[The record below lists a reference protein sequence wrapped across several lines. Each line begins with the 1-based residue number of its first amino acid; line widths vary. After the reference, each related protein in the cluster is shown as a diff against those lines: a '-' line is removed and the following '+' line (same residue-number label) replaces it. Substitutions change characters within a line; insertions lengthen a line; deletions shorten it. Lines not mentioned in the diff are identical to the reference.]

1 MGNIVTKTMNAVLM
15 LSSACEQFGKRT
27 TIWLMP
33 YTSVSFYLQGSSFGW
48 LWKTYAALQITYK
61 TRKSKLNPNYNL
73 LHRVRPALLC
83 GELCSLDWT
92 AFPLDP
98 YGIAMIVSGI
108 GQTLRGSKGNKA
120 TACEERSK
128 TCKKNKKT
136 THLWSNVFFL
146 WQVTSGIMLIIN
158 GLPRLALFLTCF
170 PAHFFLCIMISNQWT
185 VFLKYM
191 YKVSL
196 HFNFLRSFSWKS
208 LRMKVG
214 LSLLTFASHT
224 DRACSSSS

>member
-1 MGNIVTKTMNAVLM
+1 MGNIVTKSMNAVLM
-15 LSSACEQFGKRT
+15 LSGVCEQFGKRT
-27 TIWLMP
+27 SIWLP
-33 YTSVSFYLQGSSFGW
+33 YTSVSFYLQDSSFGW

-128 TCKKNKKT
+128 TFKKKK
-136 THLWSNVFFL
+136 HIYGLMFFFFGK
-146 WQVTSGIMLIIN
+146 W
-158 GLPRLALFLTCF
+158 
-170 PAHFFLCIMISNQWT
+170 PA
-185 VFLKYM
+185 
-191 YKVSL
+191 
-196 HFNFLRSFSWKS
+196 
-208 LRMKVG
+208 G
-214 LSLLTFASHT
+214 
-224 DRACSSSS
+224 